1 MTKVAVIGGGRMGS
15 GIAHAYL
22 LAGNEVFLVEA
33 NNDASIAARDRI
45 KKLIQSSIDRGA
57 EVLLSEV
64 SQRLTFLTSIE
75 DLPSCRIA
83 IEAVPEIPALKNDVL
98 SRLDSVLSKDA
109 IIASNTSSISIN
121 ELAKSLKFPERFVG
135 MHFFN
140 PVPASNLVEIV
151 FGTKTKNSTTEIAR
165 ESVVGINKTPII
177 VGDSPG
183 FATSRLGL
191 VIGLEAIRM
200 VEEGVASAEDI
211 DKGMVLGYKYPIGP
225 LKLTDMVGLDVRLAI
240 AEYLHSQ
247 LGERFEPPALLR
259 KMVAEGKLGQKS
271 GEGFYKWEKQL
282 QLNHGARLLRA

>member
-1 MTKVAVIGGGRMGS
+1 MVKVAVIGGGRMGS

-33 NNDASIAARDRI
+33 NSDASIAARDRI
-45 KKLIQSSIDRGA
+45 KKLLQSSIDRGA

-64 SQRLTFLTSIE
+64 SNRLTFLTNIE

-83 IEAVPEIPALKNDVL
+83 IEAVPEIPSLKNEVL
-98 SRLDSVLSKDA
+98 SKLDSILGKDA

-140 PVPASNLVEIV
+140 PVPASQLVEIV
-151 FGTKTKNSTTEIAR
+151 FGAKTKNSTTEIAR

-240 AEYLHSQ
+240 AEYLHGQ
-247 LGERFEPPALLR
+247 LGDRFEPPALLR
-259 KMVAEGKLGQKS
+259 KMVTEGKLGQKS
-271 GEGFYKWEKQL
+271 GEGFYKWEK
-282 QLNHGARLLRA
+282 

>member
-1 MTKVAVIGGGRMGS
+1 MAKIAVIGGGRMGS

-33 NNDASIAARDRI
+33 NNNGLIAARDRI
-45 KKLIQSSIDRGA
+45 KKLIQTSIDRGA

-64 SQRLTFLTSIE
+64 SKRLTFLTKIE

-83 IEAVPEIPALKNDVL
+83 IEAVPEIPSLKNEVI
-98 SRLDSVLSKDA
+98 SKLDSILSKDA

-140 PVPASNLVEIV
+140 PVPASQLVEIV

-247 LGERFEPPALLR
+247 LGDRFEPPALLR
-259 KMVAEGKLGQKS
+259 KMVAEGKVGQKS
-271 GEGFYKWEKQL
+271 GEGFYKWEK
-282 QLNHGARLLRA
+282 

>member
-1 MTKVAVIGGGRMGS
+1 MAKVAVIGGGRMGS

-33 NNDASIAARDRI
+33 NSDAAIAARDRI
-45 KKLIQSSIDRGA
+45 KKLLQSSIDRGA

-64 SQRLTFLTSIE
+64 SNRLTFLTNIE

-83 IEAVPEIPALKNDVL
+83 IEAVPEIPNLKNEVL
-98 SRLDSVLSKDA
+98 SKLDSILGKDA

-140 PVPASNLVEIV
+140 PVPASQLVEIV

-247 LGERFEPPALLR
+247 LGDRFEPPALLR
-259 KMVAEGKLGQKS
+259 KMVTEGKLGQKS
-271 GEGFYKWEKQL
+271 GEGFYKWEK
-282 QLNHGARLLRA
+282 

>member
-1 MTKVAVIGGGRMGS
+1 MGS

-33 NNDASIAARDRI
+33 NSDASIAARDRI
-45 KKLIQSSIDRGA
+45 KKLLQSSIDRGA

-64 SQRLTFLTSIE
+64 SNRLTFLTNIE

-83 IEAVPEIPALKNDVL
+83 IEAVPEIPSLKNEVL
-98 SRLDSVLSKDA
+98 SKLDSILGKDA

-140 PVPASNLVEIV
+140 PVPASQLVEIV
-151 FGTKTKNSTTEIAR
+151 FGAKTKNSTTEIAR

-240 AEYLHSQ
+240 AEYLHGQ
-247 LGERFEPPALLR
+247 LGDRFEPPALLR
-259 KMVAEGKLGQKS
+259 KMVTEGKLGQKS

-282 QLNHGARLLRA
+282 QLNHGARLLRV

>member
-1 MTKVAVIGGGRMGS
+1 MAKIAVIGGGRMGS

-57 EVLLSEV
+57 EVLLAEV
-64 SQRLTFLTSIE
+64 SKRLTFLTSIE
-75 DLPSCRIA
+75 ELPSCRIA

-98 SRLDSVLSKDA
+98 GRLDAVLSKDA

-140 PVPASNLVEIV
+140 PVPASQLVEIV

-247 LGERFEPPALLR
+247 LGDRFEPPALLR

-271 GEGFYKWEKQL
+271 GEGFYKWEK
-282 QLNHGARLLRA
+282 

>member
-57 EVLLSEV
+57 EVLLAEV
-64 SQRLTFLTSIE
+64 SKRLTFLTSIE
-75 DLPSCRIA
+75 ELPSCRIA

-247 LGERFEPPALLR
+247 LGDRFEPPALLR

-271 GEGFYKWEKQL
+271 GEGFYKWEK
-282 QLNHGARLLRA
+282 

>member
-1 MTKVAVIGGGRMGS
+1 MAKVAVIGGGRMGS

-33 NNDASIAARDRI
+33 NTDASIAARDRI

-64 SQRLTFLTSIE
+64 SNRLTFLTKIE

-83 IEAVPEIPALKNDVL
+83 IEAVPEIPSLKNEIL
-98 SRLDSVLSKDA
+98 SKLDSILSKDA

-140 PVPASNLVEIV
+140 PVPASQLVEIV

-282 QLNHGARLLRA
+282 QLNHGARLLRV

>member
-1 MTKVAVIGGGRMGS
+1 MVKVAVIGGGRMGS

-33 NNDASIAARDRI
+33 NTDASIAARDRI

-64 SQRLTFLTSIE
+64 SNRLTFLTKIE

-83 IEAVPEIPALKNDVL
+83 IEAVPEIPSLKNEIL
-98 SRLDSVLSKDA
+98 SKLDSILSKDA

-140 PVPASNLVEIV
+140 PVPASQLVEIV

-247 LGERFEPPALLR
+247 LGERFEPPVLLR

-271 GEGFYKWEKQL
+271 GEGFYKWEK
-282 QLNHGARLLRA
+282 

>member
-33 NNDASIAARDRI
+33 NSDASIAARDRI

-271 GEGFYKWEKQL
+271 GEGFYKWEK
-282 QLNHGARLLRA
+282 

>member
-1 MTKVAVIGGGRMGS
+1 MAKVAVIGGGRMGS

-33 NNDASIAARDRI
+33 NTDASIAARDRI

-57 EVLLSEV
+57 EVLLSDV
-64 SQRLTFLTSIE
+64 SNRLTFLTKIE

-83 IEAVPEIPALKNDVL
+83 IEAVPEIPSLKNEIL
-98 SRLDSVLSKDA
+98 SKLDSILSKDA

-140 PVPASNLVEIV
+140 PVPASQLVEIV

-271 GEGFYKWEKQL
+271 GEGFYKWEK
-282 QLNHGARLLRA
+282 

>member
-1 MTKVAVIGGGRMGS
+1 MAKVAVIGGGRMGS

-64 SQRLTFLTSIE
+64 SQRLTFLNNIE

-83 IEAVPEIPALKNDVL
+83 IEAVPEIPILKNEVL

-140 PVPASNLVEIV
+140 PVPASQLVEIV

-247 LGERFEPPALLR
+247 LGDRFEPPALLR
-259 KMVAEGKLGQKS
+259 KMVTEGKLGQKS
-271 GEGFYKWEKQL
+271 GEGFYKWEK
-282 QLNHGARLLRA
+282 

>member
-1 MTKVAVIGGGRMGS
+1 MAKIAVIGGGRMGS

-57 EVLLSEV
+57 EVLLAEV
-64 SQRLTFLTSIE
+64 SKRLTFLTSIE
-75 DLPSCRIA
+75 ELPSCRIA
-83 IEAVPEIPALKNDVL
+83 IEAVPEIPSLKNDVL
-98 SRLDSVLSKDA
+98 SRLDAVLSKDA

-140 PVPASNLVEIV
+140 PVPASQLVEIV

-165 ESVVGINKTPII
+165 ESVVDINKTPII

-247 LGERFEPPALLR
+247 LGDRFEPPALLR

-271 GEGFYKWEKQL
+271 GEGFYKWEK
-282 QLNHGARLLRA
+282 

>member
-1 MTKVAVIGGGRMGS
+1 MAKIAVIGGGRMGS

-57 EVLLSEV
+57 EVLLAEV
-64 SQRLTFLTSIE
+64 SKRLTFLTSIE
-75 DLPSCRIA
+75 ELPSCRIA

-98 SRLDSVLSKDA
+98 SRLDTVLSKDA

-140 PVPASNLVEIV
+140 PVPASQLVEIV

-247 LGERFEPPALLR
+247 LGDRFEPPALLR

-271 GEGFYKWEKQL
+271 GEGFYKWEK
-282 QLNHGARLLRA
+282 

>member
-57 EVLLSEV
+57 EVLLAEV
-64 SQRLTFLTSIE
+64 SKRLTFLTSIE
-75 DLPSCRIA
+75 ELPSCRIA
-83 IEAVPEIPALKNDVL
+83 IEAVPEIPALKIDVL

-271 GEGFYKWEKQL
+271 GEGFYKWEK
-282 QLNHGARLLRA
+282 

>member
-1 MTKVAVIGGGRMGS
+1 MAKVAVIGGGRMGS

-22 LAGNEVFLVEA
+22 LAGNEVYLVEA

-57 EVLLSEV
+57 EVLLSDV
-64 SQRLTFLTSIE
+64 SARLTFLTSIAE
-75 DLPSCRIA
+75 LPNCRIA

-98 SRLDSVLSKDA
+98 SRLDAVLSKDA

-140 PVPASNLVEIV
+140 PVPASQLVEIV

-247 LGERFEPPALLR
+247 LGDRFEPPALLR
-259 KMVAEGKLGQKS
+259 KMVADGKLGQKS
-271 GEGFYKWEKQL
+271 GEGFYKWEK
-282 QLNHGARLLRA
+282 

>member
-1 MTKVAVIGGGRMGS
+1 MAKVAVIGGGRMGS

-45 KKLIQSSIDRGA
+45 KKLIQNSIDRGA

-64 SQRLTFLTSIE
+64 SNRLTFLTNIE

-83 IEAVPEIPALKNDVL
+83 IEAVPEIPSLKNEIL
-98 SRLDSVLSKDA
+98 SKLDSILSKDA

-140 PVPASNLVEIV
+140 PVPASQLVEIV

-165 ESVVGINKTPII
+165 ESVVGISKTPII

-271 GEGFYKWEKQL
+271 GEGFYKWEK
-282 QLNHGARLLRA
+282 

>member
-1 MTKVAVIGGGRMGS
+1 MGS

-57 EVLLSEV
+57 EVLLAEV
-64 SQRLTFLTSIE
+64 SKRLTFLTSIE
-75 DLPSCRIA
+75 ELPSCRIA

-98 SRLDSVLSKDA
+98 GRLDAVLSKDA

-140 PVPASNLVEIV
+140 PVPASQLVEIV

-247 LGERFEPPALLR
+247 LGDRFEPPALLR

-271 GEGFYKWEKQL
+271 GEGFYKWEK
-282 QLNHGARLLRA
+282 

>member
-22 LAGNEVFLVEA
+22 LAGNEVSLVEA

-271 GEGFYKWEKQL
+271 GEGFYKWEK
-282 QLNHGARLLRA
+282 

>member
-1 MTKVAVIGGGRMGS
+1 MAKVAVIGGGRMGS

-33 NNDASIAARDRI
+33 NTDASIAARDRI

-64 SQRLTFLTSIE
+64 SNRLTFLTNIE

-83 IEAVPEIPALKNDVL
+83 IEAVPEIPSLKNEIL
-98 SRLDSVLSKDA
+98 SKLDSILSKDA

-140 PVPASNLVEIV
+140 PVPASQLVEIV

-247 LGERFEPPALLR
+247 LGDRFEPPALLC
-259 KMVAEGKLGQKS
+259 KMVTEGKLGQKS
-271 GEGFYKWEKQL
+271 GEGFYKWEK
-282 QLNHGARLLRA
+282 

>member
-1 MTKVAVIGGGRMGS
+1 MAKVAVIGGGRMGS

-64 SQRLTFLTSIE
+64 SQRLTFLNNIE

-83 IEAVPEIPALKNDVL
+83 IEAVPEIPVLKNEVL

-200 VEEGVASAEDI
+200 FEEGVASAEDI

-247 LGERFEPPALLR
+247 LGDRFEPPALLR
-259 KMVAEGKLGQKS
+259 KMVTEGKLGQKS
-271 GEGFYKWEKQL
+271 GEGFYKWEK
-282 QLNHGARLLRA
+282 

>member
-1 MTKVAVIGGGRMGS
+1 MAKIAVIGGGRMGS

-64 SQRLTFLTSIE
+64 SNRLTFLTNIE

-83 IEAVPEIPALKNDVL
+83 IEAVPEIPSLKNEVL
-98 SRLDSVLSKDA
+98 SRLDAVLSKDA

-135 MHFFN
+135 MHFFH
-140 PVPASNLVEIV
+140 PVPASQLVEIV
-151 FGTKTKNSTTEIAR
+151 IGTKTKNSTTEIAR
-165 ESVVGINKTPII
+165 ESVVGISKTPII

-225 LKLTDMVGLDVRLAI
+225 LTLTDMVGLDVRLAI

-247 LGERFEPPALLR
+247 LGDRFEPPALLR

-271 GEGFYKWEKQL
+271 GEGFYKWEK
-282 QLNHGARLLRA
+282 

>member
-1 MTKVAVIGGGRMGS
+1 MAKIAVIGGGRMGS

-57 EVLLSEV
+57 EVLLAEV
-64 SQRLTFLTSIE
+64 SKRLTFLTSIE
-75 DLPSCRIA
+75 ELPSCRIA

-98 SRLDSVLSKDA
+98 SRLDAVLCKDA

-140 PVPASNLVEIV
+140 PVPASQLVEIV

-247 LGERFEPPALLR
+247 LGDRFEPPALLR

-271 GEGFYKWEKQL
+271 GEGFYKWEK
-282 QLNHGARLLRA
+282 

>member
-1 MTKVAVIGGGRMGS
+1 MAKIAVIGGGRMGS

-57 EVLLSEV
+57 EVLLAEV
-64 SQRLTFLTSIE
+64 SKRLTFLTSIE
-75 DLPSCRIA
+75 ELPSCRIA

-140 PVPASNLVEIV
+140 PVPASQLVEIV

-211 DKGMVLGYKYPIGP
+211 DKGMILGYKYPIGP

-247 LGERFEPPALLR
+247 LGDRFEPPALLR

-271 GEGFYKWEKQL
+271 GEGFYKWEK
-282 QLNHGARLLRA
+282 

>member
-1 MTKVAVIGGGRMGS
+1 MAKIAVIGGGRMGS

-22 LAGNEVFLVEA
+22 LACNEVFLVEA

-57 EVLLSEV
+57 EVLLAEV
-64 SQRLTFLTSIE
+64 SKRLTFLTSIE
-75 DLPSCRIA
+75 ELPSCRIA

-98 SRLDSVLSKDA
+98 SRLDTVLSKDA

-140 PVPASNLVEIV
+140 PVPASQLVEIV

-247 LGERFEPPALLR
+247 LGDRFEPPALLR

-271 GEGFYKWEKQL
+271 GEGFYKWEK
-282 QLNHGARLLRA
+282 

>member
-33 NNDASIAARDRI
+33 NSDASIAARDRI

-259 KMVAEGKLGQKS
+259 KMVTEGKLGQKS
-271 GEGFYKWEKQL
+271 GEGFYKWEK
-282 QLNHGARLLRA
+282 

>member
-1 MTKVAVIGGGRMGS
+1 MAKIAVIGGGRMGS

-57 EVLLSEV
+57 EVLLAEV
-64 SQRLTFLTSIE
+64 SKRLTFLTSIE
-75 DLPSCRIA
+75 ELPSCRIA
-83 IEAVPEIPALKNDVL
+83 IEAVPEIPSLKNDVL
-98 SRLDSVLSKDA
+98 SRLDAVLSKDA

-140 PVPASNLVEIV
+140 PVPASQLVEIV

-247 LGERFEPPALLR
+247 LGDRFEPPALLR

-271 GEGFYKWEKQL
+271 GEGFYKWEK
-282 QLNHGARLLRA
+282 

>member
-1 MTKVAVIGGGRMGS
+1 MAKIAVIGGGRMGS

-33 NNDASIAARDRI
+33 NNNGLIAARDRI
-45 KKLIQSSIDRGA
+45 KKLIQTSIDRGA

-64 SQRLTFLTSIE
+64 SKRLTFLTKIE

-83 IEAVPEIPALKNDVL
+83 IEAVPEIPSLKNEVI
-98 SRLDSVLSKDA
+98 SKLDSILSKDA

-140 PVPASNLVEIV
+140 PVPASQLVEIV
-151 FGTKTKNSTTEIAR
+151 FGTKTKNSTTDIAR

-247 LGERFEPPALLR
+247 LGDRFEPPALLR

-271 GEGFYKWEKQL
+271 GEGFYKWEKYL
-282 QLNHGARLLRA
+282 RLILGAILLRV

>member
-1 MTKVAVIGGGRMGS
+1 MAKVAVIGGGRMGS

-33 NNDASIAARDRI
+33 NTDASIAARDRI

-64 SQRLTFLTSIE
+64 SNRLTFLTKIE

-83 IEAVPEIPALKNDVL
+83 IEAVPEIPSLKNEIL
-98 SRLDSVLSKDA
+98 SKLDSILSKDA

-140 PVPASNLVEIV
+140 PVPASQLVEIV

-165 ESVVGINKTPII
+165 ESVVGINKTPLI

-271 GEGFYKWEKQL
+271 GEGFYKWEK
-282 QLNHGARLLRA
+282 

>member
-1 MTKVAVIGGGRMGS
+1 MAKIAVIGGGRMGS

-57 EVLLSEV
+57 EVLLADV
-64 SQRLTFLTSIE
+64 SKRLTFLTSIE
-75 DLPSCRIA
+75 ELPSCRIA

-98 SRLDSVLSKDA
+98 GRLDTVLSKDA

-140 PVPASNLVEIV
+140 PVPASQLVEIV

-247 LGERFEPPALLR
+247 LGDRFEPPALLR

-271 GEGFYKWEKQL
+271 GEGFYKWEK
-282 QLNHGARLLRA
+282 

>member
-1 MTKVAVIGGGRMGS
+1 MAKVAVIGGGRMGS

-33 NNDASIAARDRI
+33 NTDASIAARDRI

-57 EVLLSEV
+57 EVLLSDV
-64 SQRLTFLTSIE
+64 SNRLTFLTKIE

-83 IEAVPEIPALKNDVL
+83 IEAVPEIPSLKNEIL
-98 SRLDSVLSKDA
+98 SKLDSILSKDA

-140 PVPASNLVEIV
+140 PVPASQLVEIV

-282 QLNHGARLLRA
+282 QLNHGARLLRV

>member
-1 MTKVAVIGGGRMGS
+1 MAKVAVIGGGRMGS

-33 NNDASIAARDRI
+33 NTDASIAARDRI

-64 SQRLTFLTSIE
+64 SNRLTFLTKIE

-83 IEAVPEIPALKNDVL
+83 IEAVPEIPSLKNEIL
-98 SRLDSVLSKDA
+98 SKLDSILSKDA

-140 PVPASNLVEIV
+140 PVPASQLVEIV

-247 LGERFEPPALLR
+247 LGDRFEPPALLR
-259 KMVAEGKLGQKS
+259 KMVAEGRLGQKS
-271 GEGFYKWEKQL
+271 GEGFYKWEK
-282 QLNHGARLLRA
+282 

>member
-151 FGTKTKNSTTEIAR
+151 FGAKTKNSTTEIAR

-247 LGERFEPPALLR
+247 LGDRFEPPALLR

-271 GEGFYKWEKQL
+271 GEGFYKWEK
-282 QLNHGARLLRA
+282 

>member
-1 MTKVAVIGGGRMGS
+1 MAKIAVIGGGRMGS

-57 EVLLSEV
+57 EVLLAEV
-64 SQRLTFLTSIE
+64 SKRLTFLTSIE
-75 DLPSCRIA
+75 ELPSCRIA
-83 IEAVPEIPALKNDVL
+83 IEAVPEIPSLKNDVL
-98 SRLDSVLSKDA
+98 SRLDAVLSKDA

-140 PVPASNLVEIV
+140 PVPASQLVEIV

-177 VGDSPG
+177 VGNSPG

-247 LGERFEPPALLR
+247 LGDRFEPPALLR

-271 GEGFYKWEKQL
+271 GEGFYKWEK
-282 QLNHGARLLRA
+282 

>member
-1 MTKVAVIGGGRMGS
+1 MAKIAVIGGGRMGS

-57 EVLLSEV
+57 EVLLAEV
-64 SQRLTFLTSIE
+64 SKRLTFLTSIE
-75 DLPSCRIA
+75 ELPSCRIA

-151 FGTKTKNSTTEIAR
+151 FGTKTKNSTTESAR

-240 AEYLHSQ
+240 AEYLHNQ
-247 LGERFEPPALLR
+247 LGDRFEPPALLR

-271 GEGFYKWEKQL
+271 GEGFYKWEK
-282 QLNHGARLLRA
+282 

>member
-1 MTKVAVIGGGRMGS
+1 MAKIAVIGGGRMGS

-57 EVLLSEV
+57 EVLLAEV
-64 SQRLTFLTSIE
+64 SKRLIFLTSIE
-75 DLPSCRIA
+75 ELPSCRIA

-98 SRLDSVLSKDA
+98 SRLDTVLSKDA

-140 PVPASNLVEIV
+140 PVPASQLVEIV

-247 LGERFEPPALLR
+247 LGDRFEPPALLR

-271 GEGFYKWEKQL
+271 GEGFYKWEK
-282 QLNHGARLLRA
+282 

>member
-1 MTKVAVIGGGRMGS
+1 MAKIAVIGGGRMGS

-57 EVLLSEV
+57 EVLLAEV
-64 SQRLTFLTSIE
+64 SKRLTFLTSIE
-75 DLPSCRIA
+75 ELPSCRIA

-98 SRLDSVLSKDA
+98 SRLNAVLSKDA

-140 PVPASNLVEIV
+140 PVPASQLVEIV

-247 LGERFEPPALLR
+247 LGDRFEPPALLR

-271 GEGFYKWEKQL
+271 GEGFYKWEK
-282 QLNHGARLLRA
+282 

>member
-57 EVLLSEV
+57 EVLLAEV
-64 SQRLTFLTSIE
+64 SKRLTFLTSIE
-75 DLPSCRIA
+75 ELPSCRIA

-98 SRLDSVLSKDA
+98 SRLDTVLSKDA

-271 GEGFYKWEKQL
+271 GEGFYKWEK
-282 QLNHGARLLRA
+282 

>member
-1 MTKVAVIGGGRMGS
+1 MAKIAVIGGGRMGS

-57 EVLLSEV
+57 EVLLAEV
-64 SQRLTFLTSIE
+64 SKRLTFLTSIE
-75 DLPSCRIA
+75 ELPSCRIA
-83 IEAVPEIPALKNDVL
+83 IEAVPEIPSLKNDVL
-98 SRLDSVLSKDA
+98 SRLDAVLSKDA

-121 ELAKSLKFPERFVG
+121 DLAKSLKFPERFVG

-140 PVPASNLVEIV
+140 PVPASQLVEIV

-247 LGERFEPPALLR
+247 LGDRFEPPALLR

-271 GEGFYKWEKQL
+271 GEGFYKWEK
-282 QLNHGARLLRA
+282 